1 MQGTDGGSSHYGDF
15 RETSKANAS
24 ATASIVKGP
33 GIYHKNL
40 APSVPWV
47 HHGEMDERDQA
58 QLRQQVRELKL
69 RHHDLDCAIRALAER
84 SVVDQLQLA
93 RLKKEKLSL
102 KDRIARLQSR
112 LIPDLNA

>member
-1 MQGTDGGSSHYGDF
+1 MEQTEGVRTTGTSVKPAKQTLQLG
-15 RETSKANAS
+15 
-24 ATASIVKGP
+24 ASIDP
-33 GIYHKNL
+33 DSRIFHNNL
-40 APSVPWV
+40 EPTVPWV
-47 HHGEMDERDQA
+47 HHGEMNERDQA

-84 SVVDQLQLA
+84 PVVDQLQLA